1 MNRNFYISINITN
14 QCNFNCEYCISNV
27 PHQITL
33 NYISIT
39 AIRYIV
45 EMINMYLQNSNI
57 HVIVT
62 GGEPLLHPKLNDII
76 SELYKIRNL
85 QIIYIYTNG
94 SYDIQNTII
103 YYNKIYFILSFH
115 IDIITR
121 NNKLTYAYSSF
132 TQNLK
137 FLNINNIKYHF
148 VVMTKDKNITDK
160 IKLEYIDNVTKL
172 NKGNR
177 TVEYS
182 NFYKT
187 NSYTDNN
194 LKINNNKRNK
204 LVYPYNAISI
214 TRNIRANTI
223 TYEFCYMCNIHQLY
237 LYKSIYSPIEWAKL
251 EEKILEVQY
260 CKKEICWCNNFCSIT
275 GDIWD

>member
-85 QIIYIYTNG
+85 QIIYIYILMEVMIYKT
-94 SYDIQNTII
+94 QLFII
-103 YYNKIYFILSFH
+103 IRYILFCHFIL
-115 IDIITR
+115 
-121 NNKLTYAYSSF
+121 
-132 TQNLK
+132 
-137 FLNINNIKYHF
+137 
-148 VVMTKDKNITDK
+148 
-160 IKLEYIDNVTKL
+160 
-172 NKGNR
+172 
-177 TVEYS
+177 
-182 NFYKT
+182 
-187 NSYTDNN
+187 
-194 LKINNNKRNK
+194 
-204 LVYPYNAISI
+204 
-214 TRNIRANTI
+214 
-223 TYEFCYMCNIHQLY
+223 
-237 LYKSIYSPIEWAKL
+237 
-251 EEKILEVQY
+251 IL
-260 CKKEICWCNNFCSIT
+260 
-275 GDIWD
+275 